1 MPRGGEVANTDS
13 GGAPDWA
20 ALPVRGAAWPEWPP
34 VRLPS
39 GVSLCSLS
47 SSPFVS
53 SGALPHARSRRS
65 AAPAPPGRPPAPSS
79 PSPVCRADKSWARLP
94 TLEDEA

>member
-20 ALPVRGAAWPEWPP
+20 ALPVRGAALPEWPP

-53 SGALPHARSRRS
+53 SGALPHA
-65 AAPAPPGRPPAPSS
+65 PSS
-79 PSPVCRADKSWARLP
+79 PSPVCRADKGWACLP